1 MYPRQ
6 GVRSTGL
13 SRTAGPGPAAPG
25 HVLTTQAHTHLS
37 QQSQAT
43 SLAHL
48 NPTESVLTLTS
59 TFAQGCLTPSA
70 ARAKHRARSALQKL
84 SLGIRAGESLCF
96 GDLAETNQPTNQKK
110 KKGRNWFY
118 SKAAGVQG
126 LTLSGLRVL
135 SHPSTRGHSRSPYSG
150 WGCSGLPGKGASCPR
165 IPEVTSNKTKRVC
178 FLSNSA
184 SSIRDKVLPAS
195 C

>member
-1 MYPRQ
+1 MSGARENSGKTLPPVELASAVLAISAHVKPSVRCHLCFEGIMYPRQ

-59 TFAQGCLTPSA
+59 TFAQGCLTPSS

-84 SLGIRAGESLCF
+84 SLGIRARESLCF
-96 GDLAETNQPTNQKK
+96 GDLAETNRPTNQKK
-110 KKGRNWFY
+110 KK
-118 SKAAGVQG
+118 
-126 LTLSGLRVL
+126 
-135 SHPSTRGHSRSPYSG
+135 RGGETGFIPRQR
-150 WGCSGLPGKGASCPR
+150 GCRA
-165 IPEVTSNKTKRVC
+165 
-178 FLSNSA
+178 
-184 SSIRDKVLPAS
+184 
-195 C
+195 